1 MNKSL
6 WIFVIVLIISACNQD
21 QKKDDKKSDDLQEKI
36 KKDSGNLQRVSGD
49 FITVDTAAVIK
60 SRSQIYGVVLDSMG
74 QVLNQRSKKMQKE
87 QYDMIPV
94 IIKGKIINNDVENQW
109 EKLIEVKEIIRV
121 SKSREEKQQP
131 KQISISTNN

>member
-1 MNKSL
+1 MNKTL
-6 WIFVIVLIISACNQD
+6 WILLFVLIITGCNQG
-21 QKKDDKKSDDLQEKI
+21 QNKDENKSDDLR
-36 KKDSGNLQRVSGD
+36 KKVKKESDNWQRVSGD

-74 QVLNQRSKKMQKE
+74 QVLNKRSKEIQKE
-87 QYDMIPV
+87 EYEMIPV
-94 IIKGKIINNDVENQW
+94 IIKGEIINNDVENQW

-121 SKSREEKQQP
+121 SKSREDQQP

>member
-1 MNKSL
+1 MNKTL
-6 WIFVIVLIISACNQD
+6 WILLFVLIITGCNQG
-21 QKKDDKKSDDLQEKI
+21 QNKDENKSDDLQ
-36 KKDSGNLQRVSGD
+36 KKVKKESENWQRVSGD

-74 QVLNQRSKKMQKE
+74 QVLNKRSKEIQKE
-87 QYDMIPV
+87 EYEMIPV
-94 IIKGKIINNDVENQW
+94 IIKGEIINNDVENQW

-121 SKSREEKQQP
+121 SKSREDQQP

>member
-1 MNKSL
+1 MNKTL
-6 WIFVIVLIISACNQD
+6 WILLFVLIITGCNQG
-21 QKKDDKKSDDLQEKI
+21 QNKDENKSDDLQ
-36 KKDSGNLQRVSGD
+36 KKVKKESDNWQRVSGD

-74 QVLNQRSKKMQKE
+74 QVLNKRSKEIQKE
-87 QYDMIPV
+87 EYEMIPV
-94 IIKGKIINNDVENQW
+94 IIKGEIINNDVENQW

-121 SKSREEKQQP
+121 SKSRENQQP

>member
-1 MNKSL
+1 MNKTL
-6 WIFVIVLIISACNQD
+6 WILLFVLIITGCNQG
-21 QKKDDKKSDDLQEKI
+21 QNKDENKSDDLQ
-36 KKDSGNLQRVSGD
+36 KKVKKESDNWQRVSGD

-74 QVLNQRSKKMQKE
+74 QVLNKRSKEIQKE
-87 QYDMIPV
+87 EYEMIPV
-94 IIKGKIINNDVENQW
+94 IIKGEIINNDVENQW

-121 SKSREEKQQP
+121 SKSREDQQP

>member
-1 MNKSL
+1 MNKTL
-6 WIFVIVLIISACNQD
+6 WILLFVLIIAGCNQG
-21 QKKDDKKSDDLQEKI
+21 QNKDENKSDDLQ
-36 KKDSGNLQRVSGD
+36 KKVKKESENWQRVSGD

-74 QVLNQRSKKMQKE
+74 QVLNKRSKEIQKE
-87 QYDMIPV
+87 EYEMIPV
-94 IIKGKIINNDVENQW
+94 IIKGEIINNDVENQW

-121 SKSREEKQQP
+121 SKSREDQQP